1 MLKHKGT
8 YEIICP
14 EEIGL
19 ERSNDAGIVLGKL
32 RYEIFDLC
40 LCLVQTVQ
48 QACNWWIIC
57 STVRVILN

>member
-32 RYEIFDLC
+32 RYESYS
-40 LCLVQTVQ
+40 CLVCF
-48 QACNWWIIC
+48 ACNLSFSC
-57 STVRVILN
+57 SDNATRL

>member
-19 ERSNDAGIVLGKL
+19 ERSHDAGIVLGKL
-32 RYEIFDLC
+32 RYESF
-40 LCLVQTVQ
+40 
-48 QACNWWIIC
+48 
-57 STVRVILN
+57 S